1 MSDSGGG
8 QWGGHFSVQSEFLG
22 RSASSSALR
31 SSSGKGAISR
41 QQHALT
47 WLGLGLGLGLGFGF
61 GFGLGLGLG
70 LGSG

>member
-1 MSDSGGG
+1 M
-8 QWGGHFSVQSEFLG
+8 GGHFSVQSEFLG

-47 WLGLGLGLGLGFGF
+47 WLVGVRVRARVRARARARVRVRVRVRVR
-61 GFGLGLGLG
+61 FGLG
-70 LGSG
+70 